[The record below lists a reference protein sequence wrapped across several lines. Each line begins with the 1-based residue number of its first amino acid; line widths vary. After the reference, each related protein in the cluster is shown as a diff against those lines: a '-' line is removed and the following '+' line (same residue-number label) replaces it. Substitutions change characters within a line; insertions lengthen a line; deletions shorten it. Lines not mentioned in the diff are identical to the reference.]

1 MVHGECKR
9 PLETFGHD
17 FLIRS
22 PAEVFLLF
30 LAFSLVFWTFA
41 LTGMYESSVSCL
53 LNITMHRSP
62 VCS

>member
-1 MVHGECKR
+1 MQR
-9 PLETFGHD
+9 PLEAFGHD
-17 FLIRS
+17 FVIRS
-22 PAEVFLLF
+22 LVEAFLLF

-62 VCS
+62 ACS